1 MTDVAR
7 SVVIIYRIP
16 VMLWCIL
23 VAKFIVFW
31 ECKESNNTRHIKIK
45 KEL

>member
-1 MTDVAR
+1 MKDVAR

-16 VMLWCIL
+16 VMFL
-23 VAKFIVFW
+23 VARFIVFL

-45 KEL
+45 KELLGA